1 MKRKA
6 CLYILC
12 AVLICLAP
20 GHSRSEGGTLGEVI
34 RGRMASKFFP
44 PRHLTCLP
52 KSRIDDPALEKKLI
66 EVFTEKYT
74 EVRPVDVVRVR
85 FTMENWQV
93 NRDEFTSLIK
103 SRYLFV
109 TMVVASENP
118 GEYYVLELNFMQHN
132 RFMGWLWHDIYLRSV
147 LGMDL
152 IRKEYLDVT
161 CP

>member
-6 CLYILC
+6 CRCILC
-12 AVLICLAP
+12 AVMICLAP
-20 GHSRSEGGTLGEVI
+20 GYSRSEDGTLGGVI
-34 RGRMASKFFP
+34 QGRMASKFFP
-44 PRHLTCLP
+44 PRHLACLP
-52 KSRIDDPALEKKLI
+52 KSKIDDPALEKKLI
-66 EVFTEKYT
+66 EVFTEKYPD
-74 EVRPVDVVRVR
+74 VKPVDVVRVR

-93 NRDEFTSLIK
+93 NRDEFTSLIR
-103 SRYLFV
+103 SRYLFT
-109 TMVVASENP
+109 TMAVASEKP

-147 LGMDL
+147 LGVNL